1 MSTYT
6 SGLLDF
12 NFSQEE
18 IDITKGRRYPCS
30 ISASVSG
37 VNLETCK
44 CTFFGI
50 LDKVLVAVEEP
61 INGLLR
67 ILYFFIGFEGMVGGF
82 FDFFLSTNIKSSSF
96 KSLGT

>member
-18 IDITKGRRYPCS
+18 IDVTKGRRYPCS

-37 VNLETCK
+37 VNLVSMTAMN
-44 CTFFGI
+44 
-50 LDKVLVAVEEP
+50 D
-61 INGLLR
+61 
-67 ILYFFIGFEGMVGGF
+67 FENHIQR
-82 FDFFLSTNIKSSSF
+82 LSPEV
-96 KSLGT
+96 